1 MMNELSQLTEQIRNY
16 VPFNEEEAR
25 DRELMLACLAY
36 EPDIFTRENKL
47 VHFSASGWVVNPAR
61 AKVLLA
67 YHNIYQSWTWLG
79 GHADGETDL
88 LQVAL
93 REVKEESGVTQV
105 RPVTEEIF
113 SLESLTVDG
122 HIKRGAWVPSHIHLN
137 LTYLLEASEE
147 DQLTV
152 KADENSDVAW
162 FPISD
167 ALTVPDEPWMVEHI
181 FTKLNQKLS
190 HTPER
195 NLLWK
200 STF

>member
-1 MMNELSQLTEQIRNY
+1 MMNELSRFTEQIRNY
-16 VPFNEEEAR
+16 IPFNEEEIR
-25 DRELMLACLAY
+25 DRELILACLAH
-36 EPDIFTRENKL
+36 EQDIFTRENKL
-47 VHFSASGWVVNPAR
+47 VHFSASGWVVNPGR
-61 AKVLLA
+61 TKVLLA

-93 REVKEESGVTQV
+93 REVKEESGVTHV

-122 HIKRGAWVPSHIHLN
+122 HIKRGAWVSSHIHLN

-147 DQLTV
+147 DLLTV
-152 KADENSDVAW
+152 KADENSGVAW
-162 FPISD
+162 FPIEE

-181 FTKLNQKLS
+181 FTKLNQKLL
-190 HTPER
+190 HIPER